1 MCIMLLQK
9 SFQQGKLVKKRV
21 SEGNPV
27 SKLQEEP
34 TPAPL
39 DSLENMPLIPLGGLC
54 LLHSMFAS
62 PLNI

>member
-1 MCIMLLQK
+1 MYYVIVK
-9 SFQQGKLVKKRV
+9 IIFQQGKLVKKLV

-39 DSLENMPLIPLGGLC
+39 DSLENMPLIPLE
-54 LLHSMFAS
+54 SQT
-62 PLNI
+62 I